1 MIQKQFNDLNDLVEG
16 RILLFDKPLFWTS
29 FDLVKKVK
37 AITEKQ
43 YRQQY
48 DLRKKIKVGHA
59 GTLDPLA
66 QGLMVLGT
74 GKKTRTLDTIQALDK
89 EYITTLE
96 MGRTTPSFDLETMFD
111 REYSLVYVSRQN
123 MEETLQEF
131 TGEIYQ
137 VPPIFSAKTVNGQ
150 RAYKVAR
157 KGGSLDLEPNKIFIS
172 DIQLLHYDFP
182 VLTIQV
188 TCGKGTY
195 IRSLAR
201 DIGEKL
207 LTGAHLIGLQRTRI
221 GDYHL
226 KDAFSLEKFEQKV
239 KLM

>member
-1 MIQKQFNDLNDLVEG
+1 MIQKQFNDLNELVEG
-16 RILLFDKPLFWTS
+16 RIFLFDKPLFWTS

-37 AITEKQ
+37 AIIEKQ

-96 MGRTTPSFDLETMFD
+96 LGRTTPSFDLETMFD
-111 REYSLVYVSRQN
+111 REYSLVYVPRRQI
-123 MEETLQEF
+123 EETLQGF

-137 VPPIFSAKTVNGQ
+137 IPPIYSAKTINGQ

-157 KGGSLDLEPNKIFIS
+157 KGGSLELEPNKIFIS

-195 IRSLAR
+195 VRALAR

-207 LTGAHLIGLQRTRI
+207 QTGAHLIGLHRTRI
-221 GDYHL
+221 GHYHL
-226 KDAFSLEKFEQKV
+226 KDAFSLKIFEQKV